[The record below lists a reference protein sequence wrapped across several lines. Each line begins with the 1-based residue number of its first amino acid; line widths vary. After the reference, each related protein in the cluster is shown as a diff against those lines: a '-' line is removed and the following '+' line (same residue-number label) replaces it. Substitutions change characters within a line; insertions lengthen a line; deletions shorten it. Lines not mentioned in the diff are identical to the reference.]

1 MVKVA
6 VLGAS
11 GQIGQPL
18 SLLLKSS
25 PLVTDLRLYDIVHAV
40 GVATDLSHID
50 TPSTVKGYL
59 PDNGGLLHAL
69 TGAEFVIISAGI
81 ARKPG
86 MTRDDLFKT
95 NAGIIANLVAGAAS
109 YCPKAFISIITN
121 PVNSTLPIAAEV
133 LKKHGVFDPAR
144 LFGVTTLDVVRGSKF
159 VTDILRHINPQ
170 ELKVPVVGGHSGATI
185 LPLISQSQPPVELSQ
200 TQIEAITY
208 RVQFGGDEIVKA
220 KAGAGSATT
229 CMAYAGFRFAQAI
242 IKASQGQS
250 GIVEPAYVYL
260 PGIPGGEAIAGEL
273 GVDYFTL
280 PVSLGLN
287 GAISVHP
294 VGPMSDYEAGLL
306 KVAVEELRGNVI
318 KGVEFVKSDS

>member
-25 PLVTDLRLYDIVHAV
+25 LLVSELRLYDVIHAI
-40 GVATDLSHID
+40 GVATDLNHVD
-50 TPSTVKGYL
+50 TPSPVRGYL
-59 PDNGGLLHAL
+59 PENDGLQKAL
-69 TGAEFVIISAGI
+69 SGAEVVLISAGI

-95 NAGIIANLVAGAAS
+95 NAGIIADLAAGVAKF
-109 YCPKAFISIITN
+109 CPKALVGIITN
-121 PVNSTLPIAAEV
+121 PVNSTVPIAAEV
-133 LKKHGVFDPAR
+133 LKEHGVFDPKR

-159 VTDILRHINPQ
+159 VADVLGTISPQ
-170 ELKVPVVGGHSGATI
+170 DLKVPVVGGHSGATI
-185 LPLISQSQPPVELSQ
+185 LPLISQAQPPVQLSQ
-200 TQIEAITY
+200 EQIEAITT

-242 IKASQGQS
+242 IKASQGQEN
-250 GIVEPAYVYL
+250 IVEPAYVYL
-260 PGIPGGEAIAGEL
+260 PGVQGGDAVARDL
-273 GVDYFTL
+273 GVDYFAVPITFG
-280 PVSLGLN
+280 VD
-287 GAISVHP
+287 GAEAAHP
-294 VGPMSDYEAGLL
+294 IGSMSEYETKLL
-306 KVAVEELRGNVI
+306 KTAVEELGTNI
-318 KGVEFVKSDS
+318 KKGEDFVRSRA